1 MRDTLRDKAYFDEAA
16 EAAWGEVEYYWS
28 RIQQPDTLQPYNR
41 MLVCHMLVRQTLE
54 RLEYR
59 YCRGDAIADLGDDV
73 DRLLEFRKLQAFYA
87 DALPEEEQ
95 DSRIQHEEFTFERF
109 MHSLWW
115 LSFAVCLGRPQDHIR
130 QILAL
135 TGNEGQDRLFD
146 TLAHRLGDTE
156 RPIGER
162 LIHSR
167 PYQKLMDVID
177 ADEADRPALMVEF
190 MDAWYPAVYKRGGLR
205 EPHTITEND
214 AYRGYWCYEAPL
226 VVKLYGIDDAS
237 FR

>member
-1 MRDTLRDKAYFDEAA
+1 MRDTRRDKAYFDTGA
-16 EAAWGEVEYYWS
+16 ERAWGEVEYYWS
-28 RIQQPDTLQPYNR
+28 RIQQPETLKPYNR
-41 MLVCHMLVRQTLE
+41 MAVCTGLVEHTIE
-54 RLEYR
+54 RLQHR
-59 YCRGDAIADLGDDV
+59 YCRGDAIADLGEDV
-73 DRLLEFRKLQAFYA
+73 DRLLEFRKLQEYYA

-95 DSRIQHEEFTFERF
+95 AKRVQHEEFTFERF

-115 LSFAVCLGRPQDHIR
+115 LSFAVCLERSQDHIR

-135 TGNEGQDRLFD
+135 ADNEGQDRLFD
-146 TLAHRLGDTE
+146 TLAHCLGDTA

-162 LIHSR
+162 LIHPR

-177 ADEADRPALMVEF
+177 ADAADRPALMVEF

-205 EPHTITEND
+205 EPHTITENY